1 MNDSKEQCF
10 CLFSHHESHIFHFWS
25 HTDHMLCLVSVQ
37 AILHHKEVAWIQRR
51 KGLFF
56 SLSFWHQLD
65 ISLHIPTLLISKSC
79 PFHIHTEF
87 PDSLLNITNI
97 FLSGYLVQKEVG
109 RRKGDKCVFETT
121 LSSKGG
127 VSRSKRK
134 PPSKCVHIPME
145 FVILH

>member
-1 MNDSKEQCF
+1 MTDSKEWCF
-10 CLFSHHESHIFHFWS
+10 CLFSHHESHIFHSWS
-25 HTDHMLCLVSVQ
+25 HTDRMLCLVSVQ

-65 ISLHIPTLLISKSC
+65 VSLHIPTLLISKSC

-97 FLSGYLVQKEVG
+97 FISRYLVKKEVG
-109 RRKGDKCVFETT
+109 RRKGEKCVFETT

-134 PPSKCVHIPME
+134 SPSKRVHIPME